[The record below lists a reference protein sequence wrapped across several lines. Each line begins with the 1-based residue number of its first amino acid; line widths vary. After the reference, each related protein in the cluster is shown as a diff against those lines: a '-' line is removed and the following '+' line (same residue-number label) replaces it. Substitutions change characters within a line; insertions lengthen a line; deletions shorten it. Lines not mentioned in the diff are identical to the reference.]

1 MQPLEGVVMTLVRLI
16 AACTALAVLA
26 GCEPRQGG
34 APAGVDRAEY
44 ERHKANREAYMYQG
58 L

>member
-1 MQPLEGVVMTLVRLI
+1 MTLVRLI

>member
-1 MQPLEGVVMTLVRLI
+1 MTCFRLI
-16 AACTALAVLA
+16 AGLLLVSCLVACEQVKSGAGNSEVL
-26 GCEPRQGG
+26 QS
-34 APAGVDRAEY
+34 DY

>member
-1 MQPLEGVVMTLVRLI
+1 MMVFRICIV
-16 AACTALAVLA
+16 ACALGILA
-26 GCEPRQGG
+26 GCDPVTG
-34 APAGVDRAEY
+34 ASRTAPHGASQADY